1 MIYIKNIFVVSLIN
15 NKFLAISTCINKDLF
30 IILPI
35 TKIYIYKNTRLK
47 KKILTQQCTTP
58 APQPNQDTHKK
69 HKTNP
74 IAKNK
79 NKIKIIQI
87 KRQKRGL
94 TKQKKRRLN
103 PQNKKKES
111 LKAQT
116 W

>member
-15 NKFLAISTCINKDLF
+15 NKFLTISTCINKDLF

-74 IAKNK
+74 IAP
-79 NKIKIIQI
+79 ITP
-87 KRQKRGL
+87 QK
-94 TKQKKRRLN
+94 KKKKRRLN
-103 PQNKKKES
+103 PKKKKKS
-111 LKAQT
+111 LKAQM